1 MSKINHFIGVDV
13 SKDKFDVWDCD
24 RGHRSFPNQKK
35 GFQEFTKQ
43 LPSNSFCVMEAT
55 ASYYQQ
61 LAMYLYEHHFDLAV
75 VNPISIK
82 RFIQMKLQQNKT
94 DKSDAR
100 MIALYGQEQPG
111 LSRWIPAPEYIT
123 KCKQLQR
130 VIVIYLKQNTAL
142 KNHIQSLESRGVK
155 SGILIRSLKRQ
166 LKQVRSEIALLEE
179 EMQSL
184 IHQYDADL
192 LVNLSSIPGIGKKT
206 AAFLIVLTNGFRDFE
221 NYRQVSSFCGLSPTE
236 HSSGSSVKGR
246 SRISKRGNP
255 YIRNQLFMCSF
266 TASLRNP
273 QCRSLYERLVNKGKS
288 KKLALIA
295 VCNKLIKQS
304 FAIAQSGIP
313 YDPGYRSR
321 IVCQ

>member
-1 MSKINHFIGVDV
+1 MYKINHFVGVDV
-13 SKDKFDVWDCD
+13 SKDKFDVWDSIA
-24 RGHRSFPNQKK
+24 GHRSFPNGRK
-35 GFQEFTKQ
+35 GFRQFSKQ
-43 LPSNSFCVMEAT
+43 LPANSFCVMEAT

-61 LAMYLYEHHFDLAV
+61 LALYLYEHDIALAV

-100 MIALYGQEQPG
+100 MIALYGEEQPG
-111 LSRWIPAPEYIT
+111 LSPWIPAPDYIT

-130 VIVIYLKQNTAL
+130 VIVIYLKQNTSL

-155 SGILIRSLKRQ
+155 SGVLIRSLKRQ
-166 LKQVRSEIALLEE
+166 LKHVREEIAMLES
-179 EMQSL
+179 EMLSL

-192 LVNLSSIPGIGKKT
+192 FVNLSSIPGIGKKT
-206 AAFLIVLTNGFRDFE
+206 AAFLIILTNDFRDFD

-236 HSSGSSVKGR
+236 HSSGTSVKGR

-266 TASLRNP
+266 TACQCNP
-273 QCRSLYERLVNKGKS
+273 QCRSLYQRLVNKGKS

-304 FAIAQSGIP
+304 FAIAQSGLP
-313 YDPGYRSR
+313 YDPAYRSS
-321 IVCQ
+321 IVVQ